1 MPVTMIV
8 PHVSMVKI
16 LVGAVRDKQLVEVVL
31 LELPVVVLLVMVSV
45 ELVVSSEF
53 TIGKH
58 LINTSK

>member
-1 MPVTMIV
+1 MLASMIV

-31 LELPVVVLLVMVSV
+31 LELPVVVLLVMDSV